1 MKKIF
6 SIMAVAAL
14 TLGFT
19 ACEDIPSPY
28 EIFDEIIGG
37 EDEEI
42 YYESS
47 ACYTGWN
54 LELGKDQTITYNPWS
69 QGSSYTQAT
78 GYQKWDGSD
87 SKSNK
92 EAEGFLV
99 SPKFKT
105 TAKDNN
111 VVFSFDYC
119 IGYAQNDKDFAKH
132 TKLYVS
138 KTYNEGAIDLAE
150 WEQID
155 WVPTHTSTDW
165 TLANTGNIALPE
177 AYQNEDNVHVA
188 FWFYA
193 PAGGS
198 ATFEIMNFVMETGEA
213 GAQPDV
219 PGGDDTPS
227 AEPAGDGS
235 QANPFNVAATI
246 DFVNKLEKNTKSEPV
261 YIKGIVKKFK
271 SGEEPGNSYG
281 NATFYIVDSEDASED
296 FYCYRVMGPGNKDFT
311 SADQL
316 KVGDEVVVYGPLT
329 LYSSSYGDTPET
341 VQKECYVYSING
353 KVEEGGNNESSSDNA
368 LPYSSASL
376 YQGWTTLAGAAKNPW
391 SQGSSYTQATGYQK
405 WDGADSKSNAEV
417 DGYLIS
423 PSINTK
429 AKGTDVKMSFEY
441 CVAYA
446 NNDADFAK
454 HIKVYVSNKADGS
467 SFKAAEW
474 KQLDWTATHTTTD
487 WTLATEEIQL
497 PAEFVNQENV
507 HVAFWFYAPADK
519 SSTFELKNFKMLE
532 GKVGESDPSD
542 NPPVVSGSSE
552 NGDFES
558 WSGST
563 PLHWIPASTAG
574 GATLSQST
582 DAHGGKY
589 SVKVG
594 GATTNKRLGR
604 EEMTLEAGEYT
615 MTFWVKAATE
625 KAASII
631 PGYVAVKDG
640 KTGSY
645 NYRQVDGKNS
655 YENDITDKEW
665 RKVTYTFNLA
675 ETGIYCLVIMNSKTT
690 GTDVLVDDFVLTK
703 GDTKIISS
711 RKRAAARRK

>member
-1 MKKIF
+1 MKKF
-6 SIMAVAAL
+6 LSIMAAAAL
-14 TLGFT
+14 TMGFT

-28 EIFDEIIGG
+28 EIFDEIVGG
-37 EDEEI
+37 EAEDI
-42 YYESS
+42 YYESA

-54 LELGKDQTITYNPWS
+54 LELGSAQTITYNPWS

-78 GYQKWDGSD
+78 GYQKWDGAD

-138 KTYNEGAIDLAE
+138 KTYTEGAVNLAE

-165 TLANTGNIALPE
+165 TLANTGNIALPA
-177 AYQNEDNVHVA
+177 AYQNENNVHLA

-219 PGGDDTPS
+219 PGGDTPS
-227 AEPAGDGS
+227 AEPTGDGS
-235 QANPFNVAATI
+235 QANPYNVAATI
-246 DFVNKLEKNTKSEPV
+246 DFVSKLEKNAKSDPV

-296 FYCYRVMGPGNKDFT
+296 FYCYRVMGPGNKNFT

-353 KVEEGGNNESSSDNA
+353 KVEEGGNTDT
-368 LPYSSASL
+368 PD
-376 YQGWTTLAGAAKNPW
+376 TPDTP
-391 SQGSSYTQATGYQK
+391 TG
-405 WDGADSKSNAEV
+405 EV
-417 DGYLIS
+417 
-423 PSINTK
+423 
-429 AKGTDVKMSFEY
+429 KGTGTAADPYNVAGIIAYTSKLAADVNSDKEVYFTGIVKKFKSGEEPGNSFGNATFYIMDEGS
-441 CVAYA
+441 
-446 NNDADFAK
+446 DADFYCFRVLAK
-454 HIKVYVSNKADGS
+454 DGKM
-467 SFKAAEW
+467 F
-474 KQLDWTATHTTTD
+474 TD
-487 WTLATEEIQL
+487 AGVE
-497 PAEFVNQENV
+497 
-507 HVAFWFYAPADK
+507 APAVGDK
-519 SSTFELKNFKMLE
+519 VTVRGLVVNYKGNTPET
-532 GKVGESDPSD
+532 
-542 NPPVVSGSSE
+542 VSGKAFVESIVKGEGGGDTPGGGEEVIGGSAE
-552 NGDFES
+552 NGDFET

-563 PLHWIPASTAG
+563 PAHWTTKSTAG
-574 GATLSQST
+574 NATLSQST

-594 GATTNKRLGR
+594 GTTSSNKRLGR
-604 EEMTLEAGEYT
+604 EEMNLEAGSYT
-615 MTFWVKAATE
+615 MTFWVKAATAT
-625 KAASII
+625 KGSVI
-631 PGYVAVKDG
+631 PGYVPVKDG
-640 KTGSY
+640 NVGSY
-645 NYRQVDGKNS
+645 VYRQVDGKNS
-655 YENDITDKEW
+655 YENDITNSEW
-665 RKVTYTFNLA
+665 RKVTYTFDLA
-675 ETGIYCLVIMNSKTT
+675 ETGIYSLVIMNSKTT
-690 GTDVLVDDFVLTK
+690 GSDVLIDDFVLMK
-703 GDTKIISS
+703 GDSKIISS